1 MADENTSLIPTIEVP
16 DFVEETEEYDTEY
29 RPSLRWDLEKGD
41 FARDGTN
48 RVPRSDGYDAYRV
61 WCVKAVQTER
71 YTCLAYSDDI
81 GSEMEDASKEEDQ
94 GAVELAIARTIEET
108 LMVNPRT
115 LTVEGFEFTWEPGA
129 VHVSFAVTAIDE
141 EPFTVDATVEVE

>member
-1 MADENTSLIPTIEVP
+1 MADENTSLIPTIDVP
-16 DFVEETEEYDTEY
+16 DFVEESEEYDTEY

-41 FARDGTN
+41 FVRDGTN

-71 YTCLAYSDDI
+71 YSCLAYSDDI
-81 GSEMEDASKEEDQ
+81 GSEMEDARQEDDQ

-115 LTVEGFEFTWEPGA
+115 LSVEDFEFTWKPGE
-129 VHVSFAVTAIDE
+129 VHVSFTVNAIDGE
-141 EPFTVDATVEVE
+141 TFTVDATVEAE